1 MELSNGGNGD
11 RGQQFRPRLMYL
23 VWAMLWLREK
33 NNKKKTNNEMDNLFK
48 LAILFKYAKS
58 SDLACMYM
66 YLVSWNTHARERI
79 DSTKLAL
86 WTLKFQILA

>member
-1 MELSNGGNGD
+1 
-11 RGQQFRPRLMYL
+11 
-23 VWAMLWLREK
+23 
-33 NNKKKTNNEMDNLFK
+33 MDNLFK